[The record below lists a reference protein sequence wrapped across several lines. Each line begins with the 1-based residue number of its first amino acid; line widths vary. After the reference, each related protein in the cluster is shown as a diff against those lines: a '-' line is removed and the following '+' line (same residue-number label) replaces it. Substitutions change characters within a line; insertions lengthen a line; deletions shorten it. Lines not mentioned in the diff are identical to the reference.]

1 MNQMMGHRAVL
12 KSKNS
17 GKVKLW
23 KLKDNKNQKDNENIM
38 KDAKEELESRED
50 WSKKYHEFSQKVVKC
65 RKAVMIEKQH
75 GGGMKKMIK
84 EKRLVCI
91 KFGRR
96 KRLTFK
102 RTILGCKKES

>member
-1 MNQMMGHRAVL
+1 MNQMMGHRAVR

-23 KLKDNKNQKDNENIM
+23 KLKDDKNQKDNENVM

-50 WSKKYHEFSQKVVKC
+50 WSKEYHECSLKAVKY

-84 EKRLVCI
+84 EKRLVGTY
-91 KFGRR
+91 KVWQ
-96 KRLTFK
+96 
-102 RTILGCKKES
+102 KKKTNIQKNNIGL